1 MSLTSVTGKSFPFVG
16 DKAED
21 VDDVWFVLFCVSI
34 GNVVASG
41 VVGGGGLSRCV
52 GVGDGDGGGLLLLVT
67 VIKVLLLLLVTVVG
81 VLVLVW

>member
-1 MSLTSVTGKSFPFVG
+1 MLMMFDSYCFVYRL
-16 DKAED
+16 
-21 VDDVWFVLFCVSI
+21 VLRLRPGLWV
-34 GNVVASG
+34 
-41 VVGGGGLSRCV
+41 GGGLSRCV